1 MSERIRMLLTISS
14 LTGGGAER
22 EFSTLIKHLSRER
35 FESHLCFH
43 RPEFAYEFPD
53 DLPIHVIHRTRPWH
67 TPRAIWQLRRVIRDV
82 KPDVIFSQLH
92 YVNMLTG
99 SALARL
105 EERPAWICRQV
116 NDPVREMQ
124 GPFAIWA
131 RRSLAR
137 ADCVLGCSDGVSQAM
152 VDHLRLDPGRVRTM
166 VNAVDVERIERL
178 AGEQLPIT
186 RPPGAFIAVHAGRF
200 SPQKNQ
206 MLLLE
211 AFSRFRNRPAELWM
225 LGEGDLADDLKER
238 ARQLGIRSRVRWLGF
253 QPNPYAF
260 FRSADAFVLSSD
272 HEGLPNVLIEA
283 MICGTPAVSTRC
295 PYGPEELIEDGVN
308 GRLTPVGSALA
319 LADALEMLAN
329 NPDAAREMGAVARDR
344 AVARFDTRVVCA
356 AYEELFGEMASVAK

>member
-43 RPEFAYEFPD
+43 RPVFAYEFPD

-67 TPRAIWQLRRVIRDV
+67 TPRAIWQIRRVIRDV

-99 SALARL
+99 SALARI

-116 NDPVREMQ
+116 NDPVRDMR

-152 VDHLRLDPGRVRTM
+152 VEYLCLDPGRVRTM

-178 AGEQLPIT
+178 AGEELPIT
-186 RPPGAFIAVHAGRF
+186 RAPGAFVAVHAGRF

-225 LGEGDLADDLKER
+225 LGEGDLANDLKER
-238 ARQLGIRSRVRWLGF
+238 ARQLGIRSQVRWLGF
-253 QPNPYAF
+253 QANPYAF
-260 FRSADAFVLSSD
+260 FCSADAFVLSSN

-283 MICGTPAVSTRC
+283 MICGTPVVSTRC

-308 GRLTPVGSALA
+308 GRLTPVGNAQA
-319 LADALEMLAN
+319 LADALEMLAS
-329 NPDAAREMGAVARDR
+329 NPDVAREMGCVARDR

-356 AYEELFGEMASVAK
+356 AYEELFGEMASIER